1 MTIQAFARWAA
12 LVAAMAAPLAA
23 SADDYNKDKDKG
35 TATSDQSQTNK
46 DKTADTSKDTS
57 KAGKVKL
64 TDAELQVLAHFHMA
78 NLHEI
83 EMGRLAMRRS
93 TAAAIKDYGKML
105 VTDHQKN
112 DRELMAIA
120 KKHGQMIPKESSL
133 SDQDKSDM
141 KDEKDAVKK
150 IQAMKGAD
158 FDREFLQMTVQDHEK
173 DLARVDTAIGE
184 VQADDLKTAL
194 QDMKP
199 VLQRHADKAR
209 DLQKNNA
216 EASIEPG
223 TNKDLNQQQ
232 NKDVKNPDQ
241 NKDMNK
247 DVNKDQ
253 NAKP

>member
-12 LVAAMAAPLAA
+12 LVAAMASPLAA
-23 SADDYNKDKDKG
+23 SADDYNKDKG
-35 TATSDQSQTNK
+35 TATSDQSQVDK
-46 DKTADTSKDTS
+46 DKTADTSKDMS
-57 KAGKVKL
+57 KDKAAKAKL
-64 TDAELQVLAHFHMA
+64 TDAELQVLAHFHQG

-83 EMGRLAMRRS
+83 AVGKLAMRTS
-93 TAAAIKDYGKML
+93 KTAAIKDYGKML

-133 SDQDKSDM
+133 SEQDKSDM
-141 KDEKDAVKK
+141 KDAQDAVKK
-150 IQAMKGAD
+150 LQGMKGAD
-158 FDREFLQMTVQDHEK
+158 FDREFLQMAVQDHEK

-184 VQADDLKTAL
+184 VQSDDLKTQL

-199 VLQRHADKAR
+199 VLQKHADKAR

-216 EASIEPG
+216 EASIQGEPNRDMNKDTNKDVNKD
-223 TNKDLNQQQ
+223 TNKDL
-232 NKDVKNPDQ
+232 
-241 NKDMNK
+241 
-247 DVNKDQ
+247 NKDQ